1 MNHELKIT
9 STGAAST
16 PEFTRIAKRVSLVSI
31 FGNTLLSLLKLIAG
45 LFAHSSAMVSDAV
58 HSASDVFSSI
68 VVIIGVKMSAK
79 ESDKD
84 HPYGHERMECVAAI
98 VLSIILFLTGL
109 SIGVRAI
116 NTIISGEYSS
126 LKTPGAFALVVAVF
140 SIFSKEL
147 MFQYTKVYAKKIDS
161 SALMADAWHH
171 RSDALSSVGAFL
183 GILGAR
189 IGFPIA
195 DPIASIVIFLFI
207 VKASVDI
214 FEDAMDKLVD
224 HSCDEATENAL
235 RDCILSHPDVLGI
248 DLIQTRIFGNKIYV
262 DLEISLDASLSLKEA
277 HNIAENVHSEI
288 ETTFPKVKH
297 IMIHVN
303 PKE

>member
-1 MNHELKIT
+1 MN
-9 STGAAST
+9 
-16 PEFTRIAKRVSLVSI
+16 FTLTDIIILLIILIIA
-31 FGNTLLSLLKLIAG
+31 
-45 LFAHSSAMVSDAV
+45 
-58 HSASDVFSSI
+58 
-68 VVIIGVKMSAK
+68 IIG
-79 ESDKD
+79 
-84 HPYGHERMECVAAI
+84 
-98 VLSIILFLTGL
+98 
-109 SIGVRAI
+109 
-116 NTIISGEYSS
+116 
-126 LKTPGAFALVVAVF
+126 GARGFIKAVF
-140 SIFSKEL
+140 GKLCWI
-147 MFQYTKVYAKKIDS
+147 
-161 SALMADAWHH
+161 
-171 RSDALSSVGAFL
+171 L

-207 VKASVDI
+207 VKASVEI